1 MMAQTHCD
9 TVTHPPVSRAG
20 QRPRAVL
27 SRGSLAAEQVQM
39 HTEIR
44 VDFSRDGVR
53 GVAEHPTCS
62 GAPTGQHFL

>member
-1 MMAQTHCD
+1 MAQTCCD
-9 TVTHPPVSRAG
+9 TVTHTPVSRAG

-27 SRGSLAAEQVQM
+27 SRGSLGAEQVQM

-44 VDFSRDGVR
+44 VIFSGDAVL